1 MRMCVCECLIM
12 LISLTSRCLRIV
24 CFTDDLRVWELGLC
38 CHTRRQKRWAGSY
51 LIKLINICLE
61 CLTTHT
67 QRHTHI
73 CKYIYTSL
81 LSVLSFNAAVKAGK
95 LQISIWICRAINFLT
110 FLTVM
115 SCLSY
120 SLFVC
125 VKKIVSCRLSLSNW
139 FNRHFHICSCN
150 CKRKSN
156 WNSKILYNLS
166 VSVSFSLS
174 LSF

>member
-1 MRMCVCECLIM
+1 MGLINYNQVYLHAHVSVCVCECLIM

-95 LQISIWICRAINFLT
+95 LQISICVYVEQLIFWHFLQLWAVS
-110 FLTVM
+110 LT
-115 SCLSY
+115 LS
-120 SLFVC
+120 VC
-125 VKKIVSCRLSLSNW
+125 VCEENCQLSAE
-139 FNRHFHICSCN
+139 FI
-150 CKRKSN
+150 
-156 WNSKILYNLS
+156 
-166 VSVSFSLS
+166 
-174 LSF
+174 

>member
-1 MRMCVCECLIM
+1 MSMCVCECLIM

-38 CHTRRQKRWAGSY
+38 CHTRQQKRWAGSY

-67 QRHTHI
+67 QRHTYT
-73 CKYIYTSL
+73 YIQACSAYCHLMPLSRQANSRYRYMDMSSNDISYSYELSLL
-81 LSVLSFNAAVKAGK
+81 LSVCV
-95 LQISIWICRAINFLT
+95 C
-110 FLTVM
+110 
-115 SCLSY
+115 
-120 SLFVC
+120 VC